1 MWCGARSRPKVGYM
15 DGVRQLQNR
24 ILNSLPPIYFAKSFH
39 LLSPSPGARP
49 VIVTA
54 DQPIDYLYF
63 LCRGIG
69 SVITVSSSGQL
80 AEAGMV
86 GREGFG
92 PTSLAVGA
100 QKSIHQIV
108 MQVGGYGHR
117 MTARAARRHIER
129 HSLFANLLARYLH
142 SFSSQVSYTVWA
154 NVNLTIHE
162 RLARWL
168 LMTHDRTDGDEIIL
182 THDFIALMLG
192 VRRPS
197 ITTSLHMLE
206 GKKLVRSERGRIT
219 IRDRKGLEE
228 FAGEAYGKP
237 EEEYNELF
245 GTKL

>member
-24 ILNSLPPIYFAKSFH
+24 ILNSLPPDIFCEII
-39 LLSPSPGARP
+39 PSLEPVTLERGQ

-100 QKSIHQIV
+100 QKSIQI
-108 MQVGGYGHR
+108 G
-117 MTARAARRHIER
+117 RAH
-129 HSLFANLLARYLH
+129 
-142 SFSSQVSYTVWA
+142 V
-154 NVNLTIHE
+154 
-162 RLARWL
+162 
-168 LMTHDRTDGDEIIL
+168 
-182 THDFIALMLG
+182 
-192 VRRPS
+192 
-197 ITTSLHMLE
+197 
-206 GKKLVRSERGRIT
+206 
-219 IRDRKGLEE
+219 
-228 FAGEAYGKP
+228 
-237 EEEYNELF
+237 
-245 GTKL
+245 